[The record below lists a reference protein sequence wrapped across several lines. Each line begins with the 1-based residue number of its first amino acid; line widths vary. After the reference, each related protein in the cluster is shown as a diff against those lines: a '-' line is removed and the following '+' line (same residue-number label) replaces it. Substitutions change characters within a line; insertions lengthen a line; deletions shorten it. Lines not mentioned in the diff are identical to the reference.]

1 MKRKENYSSE
11 EAPLSKEELEMLK
24 KSVDSSEDRSKLP
37 PHDTSER
44 ANVMRFAK
52 KNPLLV
58 ISAIIIAL
66 AIIAVSILGIV
77 LAIKRSSEKPCTD
90 DYTIYLGTDFYTV
103 DYDKANVNDVLFI
116 DIKKIAEFADF
127 IVSGSKDRIKFTSS
141 TDNYLRFENNTELA
155 VINGAKV
162 AMIAPAIVNENEC
175 LVPFSFVQR
184 VIAQGLKIRLD
195 NTTNTIKITRQ
206 LYNDT
211 KEPADILFTNDG
223 FSVIQAI
230 TQIKKED
237 IGLDSYSIDIAPYLQ
252 YIDPE
257 NAKDFL
263 ILANKQNALG
273 KNYVPKDLVSL
284 QNDLNIPSKNSSL
297 QLNKTAAYALQAMIK
312 AMETDGVSGAYIA
325 TEEAVKP
332 NDSLIIT
339 SAYRSYDYQE
349 SLFNG
354 YVSNYMDEKGA
365 SEEEAVKEVS
375 KTSSRA
381 GESDHQTGLCI
392 DFITEGMSGNLDN
405 RFEDTAAFEW
415 LKKNAHL
422 YGFILRYPVNP
433 NGSYDDPHPIT
444 QYSYESWHYRFVGR
458 EAAVEIYRS
467 NMTLEEYLELN

>member
-11 EAPLSKEELEMLK
+11 DSPLSKEELEMLK
-24 KSVDSSEDRSKLP
+24 KSVGNSEDRSKLP
-37 PHDTSER
+37 PHDTSDR
-44 ANVMRFAK
+44 ANAVRFAK
-52 KNPLLV
+52 KNPVLV

-66 AIIAVSILGIV
+66 AIIAVTILGIV
-77 LAIKRSSEKPCTD
+77 LALKRASEKPCTD
-90 DYTIYLGTDFYTV
+90 DYTIYLGTEFYTV
-103 DYDKANVNDVLFI
+103 DYDKANINEVLFI
-116 DIKKIAEFADF
+116 DMKKIAEFAGF
-127 IVSGSKDRIKFTSS
+127 IVSGSKDRVKFTSS

-162 AMIAPAIVNENEC
+162 AMISPAVVNENEC

-184 VIAQGLKIRLD
+184 TVAQGLKIRLD

-211 KEPADILFTNDG
+211 KEPADILFTSDG

-237 IGLDSYSIDIAPYLQ
+237 IGLDSYNIDITPYLQ

-273 KNYVPKDLVSL
+273 KNYVPKELVSL
-284 QNDLNIPSKNSSL
+284 QNELNIPSKNGTL
-297 QLNKTAAYALQAMIK
+297 QLNKNAAYALQAMIK
-312 AMETDGVSGAYIA
+312 AMEADGVAGAYIA
-325 TEEAVKP
+325 NEETIKP
-332 NDSLIIT
+332 NDSLLVT

-349 SLFNG
+349 NLFNG
-354 YVSNYMDEKGA
+354 YVSDLMAEKGVT
-365 SEEEAVKEVS
+365 EEEAIEEVS
-375 KTSSRA
+375 KTSAHA

-392 DFITEGMSGNLDN
+392 DFIMESMHGILDN
-405 RFEDTAAFEW
+405 EFEKAAAFKW
-415 LKKNAHL
+415 LKENAHL

-433 NGSYDDPHPIT
+433 NGEYDDPHPIT

-458 EAAVEIYRS
+458 EAAVEMYQS